1 MVKIIVVFDVLEEY
15 REVRDELRRYLKDR
29 GGFFRQYSVYE
40 VDLPE
45 REVSSFLGG
54 IRRIIRKG
62 AGRVEV
68 LFPCSRCYSGIVEFD
83 TYDLFSESV
92 L

>member
-40 VDLPE
+40 IDLPQ
-45 REVSSFLGG
+45 REVASFLRGV
-54 IRRIIRKG
+54 RRIIRKG

-68 LFPCSRCYSGIVEFD
+68 LFPCSRCYSGIVELD
-83 TYDLFSESV
+83 TYDLFSDLVS
-92 L
+92 

>member
-45 REVSSFLGG
+45 REVSSL
-54 IRRIIRKG
+54 
-62 AGRVEV
+62 EV
-68 LFPCSRCYSGIVEFD
+68 FVG
-83 TYDLFSESV
+83 
-92 L
+92 